1 MPNIMART
9 KAVMIIIFEFM
20 CAEPTFIFL
29 CVSEDLIIR
38 ACSSIDVGCTALEG
52 VISLTVSFFNSIHV
66 TLLHFRELSAGV
78 QTIIVTSVKI
88 VLAKLFS

>member
-66 TLLHFRELSAGV
+66 TFTFQGIECWCSNDNCN
-78 QTIIVTSVKI
+78 
-88 VLAKLFS
+88 FSENCSC